1 MLTTLTLPALGLLMA
16 LSGIPGLKA
25 LPGLKGLTRHKP
37 VLTAADSLPPAWR
50 PASRLAIDR
59 LIVRPGL
66 PRFGRQAGQLTLNN
80 MFDPRKV
87 RIAVDPDSGS
97 YSSAVEVG
105 DMRLGAA
112 YRTSL
117 GKFGSQSMTDLYRDR
132 WMERSRRDVNSLG
145 TNATTSAHT
154 GLSLPIPVQLPRIAT
169 SILGPGGPALNVSG
183 SESIRLSGTSNW
195 SNQTTGILG
204 QKKSLF
210 PSLDMQ
216 QDLDIRL
223 EGQLS
228 DRVKVNLLQNSAN
241 QVPLAN
247 RIAINYRGEEDDLIQ
262 ALDLGNTSL
271 SLPGTQY
278 VSYSGK
284 NEGLFGVKLAS
295 RIGPLDF
302 TALASKQE
310 GRSERASYSGGSAR
324 NTQTIPDLEYVK
336 GQYFLL
342 FDPGVEGNAR
352 FYDIDDAS
360 ISLFKDDAN
369 SGNNFTVLK
378 GKAMIDPDHAMGMTL
393 STLQDTS
400 AFRGS
405 FDLLKLG
412 ADLDYEIISNY
423 YAFHSA
429 GFNFAYKI
437 IRLKQPIPVES
448 NQCLAVA
455 YKAKPINGAGASIG
469 VPVLVGGRKL
479 DESAGPDS
487 GYTLLKIL
495 RAPRQLYAAANPAD
509 VNNSAYDSTGAF
521 NPVRELEMKNFY
533 QLSGFGI
540 DPTTF
545 KLTIQ
550 HGRSEP
556 AILSVQPPG
565 ELKSIPYIEVLGLD
579 NLDESTG
586 QPIRGHD
593 LRVDGSAPNSGAR
606 LFVDYQN
613 GILWFPDPRPF
624 APRVTSDGGKPRPF
638 LDYFMNDFV
647 LNRRAVLD
655 STGDLEPN
663 RSIYDK
669 YKVLATSDAAYY
681 LNVEYAA
688 SRGGGEITLGRGSI
702 IDGSDVVTV
711 NGERWKRDTD
721 YTIDYDLGRISLK
734 RQLGAADQLNIDYS
748 YAPLFQQAGRTLI
761 GSAFRLEGR
770 DKSIGGAF
778 LYESRGAQDL
788 RPRLGEEPSRTLITD
803 LNSEWRFRPSFL
815 TRFANALP
823 GIRTTTPSEFNV
835 QAEVGASFPNP
846 NTRNEVFIDDMEGV
860 RDAVSLS
867 LTPERWRWSSV
878 PSRAVVLDH
887 GRATVR
893 ASFLDLVQQHNAEVH
908 WYSPPNVVHEKDL
921 KPTLSDAQG
930 GKNPRQVLAISIP
943 HRPLSA
949 NLADTLW
956 SGLTYPLDQ
965 VGLDLSRSQFIEI
978 WVNDFHDEHRGAGIV
993 EPRVRGDRVK
1003 LHIDL
1008 GVVSEDM
1015 MRAPD
1020 RKPNGI
1026 LDSEDQPT
1034 PVRDHQL
1041 TVVDGGTNED
1051 TGYDGFLNAVERDK
1065 LSKGTLTIADLTTA
1079 STEDPEGDDYRSPNS
1094 DFKDIDPRKY
1104 RFSNGTENNK
1114 AIYPYPDT
1122 EDLNLDDQLNT
1133 QEDYFEYTVDLG
1145 EGASPYLVTDVRKE
1159 FSGVASDNGWRRYRI
1174 PITDSLRV
1182 QFGVPDLTI
1191 ARHVRLWIEG
1201 MQRGDSTDATERK
1214 PMVMLGGF
1222 DIVGSR
1228 WLASDLTTVQKD
1240 SLNTSLT
1247 LNSVNSLDNADVYVP
1262 PFDPGETRNTNQAY
1276 TRREQSLSM
1285 EFTELGAT
1293 DTLEAYRTFSI
1304 EENYSRYGALNW
1316 YAAGFHIPGYD
1327 ATRDSLFYFVR
1338 LATDERGD
1346 NYYEVKRHV
1355 PRNSEPLA
1363 INWEQVRVGIAELS
1377 NLKLATDFPK
1387 TDPIL
1392 YRAAYGAAGD
1402 SVIIKGRP
1410 SFTRL
1415 RRISFGLINS
1425 HSVLTDSTQSRR
1437 FSQGQLWFDELRATE
1452 VAKDVGYANRLLVN
1466 GRVANL
1472 LSYNVAWNSRD
1483 ADFLSVGESRG
1494 SGSRQTGLNVT
1505 SQFDVHRFFEGTGI
1519 QLPVSVVY
1527 SLQSSK
1533 PRFTAGDD
1541 VVRTGAQ
1548 QAASETRGE
1557 SKTVSTSYSRVW
1569 NDRSNP
1575 FLRYTVGG
1583 LTGNISRSQTD
1594 ANSPTTIQHQTTMN
1608 AGVNYQ
1614 VAPRSLLSIGL
1625 PFGKTKLF
1633 PLPERVYWNYQV
1645 NQNKSSTFTRT
1656 LDGLGPPVPSSVLD
1670 GRSAN
1675 VDFGADTRPVDL
1687 ISHHIEGRRAL
1698 SLDPGTRLDKI
1709 GFINLGRLVSWR
1721 QSFSSR
1727 YALQRGPW
1735 LRPSMSWNSSYSQN
1749 NDVQSQDLSIRS
1761 IANGQNLQF
1770 NWDLPFDQINRKGM
1784 VTASGGQAFPAVDS
1798 TGKSVKGPRTRF
1810 TWRDLVARLGQ
1821 VSADASLNRS
1831 SGYSRLTGTANFLY
1845 LAGLTDDPG
1854 FGSKGVQAVDGSVSN
1869 TGLEWRGNA
1878 RTRIPVV
1885 YGSFLSTRASYGD
1898 RNGGANGV
1906 ITRSR
1911 DWRFPDVDVDYGQ
1924 VADALRLTR
1933 FLQAPQLRTSWTHS
1947 ESRDY
1952 QGSET
1957 GLIGTSSSNDYHPLL
1972 SLRGNF
1978 KNGTTAD
1985 LSVNKRST
1993 VRESFQIGQSTAT
2006 DQNTDLNLTLS
2017 RSYSQ
2022 GQKVSFLGKTKTVR
2036 SNINLQLATVYSR
2049 HKGGTVIEGGNNQ
2062 VLSPIDETRMSING
2076 TGSYGFS
2083 SNVTGSGVLGFST
2096 NRDKYVVRRS
2106 VRVEMRA
2113 QFTF

>member
-16 LSGIPGLKA
+16 LSGLPGLKA
-25 LPGLKGLTRHKP
+25 LPGLKGLTRHKL
-37 VLTAADSLPPAWR
+37 VLTAADSLPPPWR

-66 PRFGRQAGQLTLNN
+66 PRFGQLPGQLTINS
-80 MFDPRKV
+80 MFDPRRV
-87 RIAVDPDSGS
+87 QILVDPDSGS
-97 YSSAVEVG
+97 YTSAVEVG
-105 DMRLGAA
+105 DLRLGAA
-112 YRTSL
+112 YRMSL
-117 GKFGSQSMTDLYRDR
+117 GRFGSQSMTDLYRER

-145 TNATTSAHT
+145 TNATATARP
-154 GLSLPIPVQLPRIAT
+154 GLSLPIPVSLPRIAT

-324 NTQTIPDLEYVK
+324 NSQIIADVDYVK

-342 FDPGVEGNAR
+342 FDPGIEGSGHL
-352 FYDIDDAS
+352 YDIDDAS
-360 ISLFKDDAN
+360 IRLYKDDAN
-369 SGNNFTVLK
+369 YGNDFTVLK
-378 GKAMIDPDHAMGMTL
+378 GKAMIDPDRAMGITV
-393 STLQDTS
+393 STLQDSS

-429 GFNFAYKI
+429 GYNFAYKI
-437 IRLKQPIPVES
+437 IRLKQPIPPGS
-448 NQCLAVA
+448 NQCLAVT
-455 YKAKPINGAGASIG
+455 YTAKPINSAGASIG
-469 VPVLVGGRKL
+469 APIVVGGRKL
-479 DESAGPDS
+479 DTAAGPDS
-487 GYTLLKIL
+487 GYTVLKML
-495 RAPRQLYAAANPAD
+495 RAPRQLLAAADPTD
-509 VNNSAYDSTGAF
+509 VNNSNFDSTAAF

-565 ELKSIPYIEVLGLD
+565 AVKSIPYIEVLGLD

-586 QPIRGHD
+586 QPIRGND
-593 LRVDGSAPNSGAR
+593 GRVDGSAPNSGAR

-613 GILWFPDPRPF
+613 GVVWFPDPRPF
-624 APRVTSDGGKPRPF
+624 APRIKGQGRPV
-638 LDYFMNDFV
+638 LDAFMND
-647 LNRRAVLD
+647 AVLFRHAALD
-655 STGDLEPN
+655 SSGDLAPN
-663 RSIYDK
+663 TRIYDK
-669 YKVLATSDAAYY
+669 YNVQPTNDAAYY
-681 LNVEYAA
+681 ITAEYAA

-803 LNSEWRFRPSFL
+803 INSEWRFRPSFL

-823 GIRTTTPSEFNV
+823 GVRTTTPSEFNV
-835 QAEVGASFPNP
+835 QAEAGASFPNP

-860 RDAVSLS
+860 RDVVSLS
-867 LTPERWRWSSV
+867 LSSERWRWSSV
-878 PSRAVVLDH
+878 PSRATVLDR
-887 GRATVR
+887 GRATVKS
-893 ASFLDLVQQHNAEVH
+893 SFLDLVKQHNAEVH
-908 WYSPPNVVHEKDL
+908 WYPVANVFHERDL

-930 GKNPRQVLAISIP
+930 GKNPHQALAISIP
-943 HRPLSA
+943 RRPLSA
-949 NLADTLW
+949 DLADTLW
-956 SGLTYPLDQ
+956 AGLTYPLDQ
-965 VGLDLSRSQFIEI
+965 VGLDLSRSQFIEL

-993 EPRVRGDRVK
+993 EPRVRGDHVK

-1008 GVVSEDM
+1008 GAVSEDM
-1015 MRAPD
+1015 MRAPN
-1020 RKPNGI
+1020 RPPNGI
-1026 LDSEDQPT
+1026 LDSEDQPR

-1041 TVVDGGTNED
+1041 TVVEGGINED
-1051 TGYDGFLNAVERDK
+1051 TGVDGALDAVEVDRLDK
-1065 LSKGTLTIADLTTA
+1065 GLITLADLTTA
-1079 STEDPEGDDYRSPNS
+1079 STADPEGDDWRSTG
-1094 DFKDIDPRKY
+1094 DFKDIDPRKFRY
-1104 RFSNGTENNK
+1104 SNGTENNK
-1114 AIYPYPDT
+1114 GIYPYPDT

-1191 ARHVRLWIEG
+1191 TRHVRLWMEG
-1201 MQRGDSTDATERK
+1201 MQRGDSTDASERK
-1214 PMVMLGGF
+1214 PMLAIGGF

-1228 WLASDLTTVQKD
+1228 WLSSDLTRQQRD
-1240 SLNTSLT
+1240 SLKTTLT
-1247 LNSVNSLDNADVYVP
+1247 LNSVNTTDNADVYTA

-1276 TRREQSLSM
+1276 TRREQSISM
-1285 EFTELGAT
+1285 EFTQLGAT

-1304 EENYSRYGALNW
+1304 EENYSRYGALDW

-1327 ATRDSLFYFVR
+1327 VTRDSLFYFVR

-1346 NYYEVKRHV
+1346 NYYEVKRRL
-1355 PRNSEPLA
+1355 PRNSEALA
-1363 INWEQVRVGIAELS
+1363 VNWEKVRVGIAELS
-1377 NLKLATDFPK
+1377 NLKLSADFPK

-1392 YRAAYGAAGD
+1392 YRAAYGGEGD

-1425 HSVLTDSTQSRR
+1425 HSVLSDSSSSRR
-1437 FSQGQLWFDELRATE
+1437 FQQGQLWFDELRATE
-1452 VAKDVGYANRLLVN
+1452 VAKDVGYADRLLVN

-1494 SGSRQTGLNVT
+1494 SGSRQTGLNLT
-1505 SQFDVHRFFEGTGI
+1505 SQIDVHRFFEGTGI

-1527 SLQSSK
+1527 GLQSSK
-1533 PRFTAGDD
+1533 PRFSAGDD

-1548 QAASETRGE
+1548 QAASETRSE
-1557 SKTVSTSYSRVW
+1557 SKTISTSYSRVW

-1583 LTGNISRSQTD
+1583 LTGNISRSQSD
-1594 ANSPTTIQHQTTMN
+1594 ANSPTTIQHQTSVN
-1608 AGVNYQ
+1608 AGVSYQ

-1625 PFGKTKLF
+1625 PFGKAKFF
-1633 PLPERVYWNYQV
+1633 PLPERVFWNYQV
-1645 NQNKSSTFTRT
+1645 SQNKSSTFTRS
-1656 LDGLGPPVPSSVLD
+1656 LDGTGPPVPSSILN
-1670 GRSAN
+1670 GRSAT
-1675 VDFGADTRPVDL
+1675 VDFGVDTRPVDL
-1687 ISHHIEGRRAL
+1687 LSHHIEGRRAL

-1727 YALQRGPW
+1727 YSLQRGPW

-1749 NDVQSQDLSIRS
+1749 NDVQSQDLAIRS
-1761 IANGQNLQF
+1761 IANGQNIQV
-1770 NWDLPFDQINRKGM
+1770 NWDLPFDQLNRKAG
-1784 VTASGGQAFPAVDS
+1784 TSGSGGQQFAALDS
-1798 TGKSVKGPRTRF
+1798 TGKAARTPHQRM
-1810 TWRDLVARLGQ
+1810 TWRDLVAHLGQ
-1821 VSADASLNRS
+1821 VSADATLNRS
-1831 SGYSRLTGTANFLY
+1831 SGYSRLTGTPNFLY
-1845 LAGLTDDPG
+1845 LAGLADDPG
-1854 FGSKGVQAVDGSVSN
+1854 FGSKSVQNIDGGVSN
-1869 TGLEWRGNA
+1869 SGLEWRGNA

-1885 YGSFLSTRASYGD
+1885 YSSFLSTRASYGD
-1898 RNGGANGV
+1898 RNNGANGV
-1906 ITRSR
+1906 VTRSR
-1911 DWRFPDVDVDYGQ
+1911 DWRFPDLEVDYGQ
-1924 VADALRLTR
+1924 IADALRLTK
-1933 FLQAPQLRTSWTHS
+1933 FLQAPQLRSAWTHS

-1952 QGSET
+1952 QGSAT
-1957 GLIGTSSSNDYHPLL
+1957 ALVGTSSSNDYHPLL

-1978 KNGTTAD
+1978 KNGATAD

-1993 VRESFQIGQSTAT
+1993 IRESFQIGHSTAT

-2022 GQKVSFLGKTKTVR
+2022 GQ
-2036 SNINLQLATVYSR
+2036 
-2049 HKGGTVIEGGNNQ
+2049 
-2062 VLSPIDETRMSING
+2062 
-2076 TGSYGFS
+2076 
-2083 SNVTGSGVLGFST
+2083 
-2096 NRDKYVVRRS
+2096 
-2106 VRVEMRA
+2106 
-2113 QFTF
+2113 